1 MQRLLGDTL
10 CVPRTKDLIDGNLIS
25 LSGNSELL
33 DDEISPTALP
43 GRPASIK
50 GKNKISDIVLN
61 DIKKDLMRHVKSE
74 VESLKALIDDTSLL

>member
-10 CVPRTKDLIDGNLIS
+10 CVPRTKNLIDGSLIS

-43 GRPASIK
+43 GRPMSIK

-61 DIKKDLMRHVKSE
+61 DTKKDLIRHVKSK